1 MCSKKKIINIF
12 LNMNYIFFILK
23 ENWNLPTF
31 LRKKKFYFWKGGTEP
46 PKGAMDPLDFYF

>member
-1 MCSKKKIINIF
+1 
-12 LNMNYIFFILK
+12 MNYIFFILK